1 MPKLE
6 TTVEP
11 IKEHRPEAV
20 LPAVPKT
27 GGVRGFLKSLGPGL
41 ITGAADD
48 DPSGIGTYAAAGAAF
63 GMATLWTAFLTFPFM
78 AAVQHICARIGMV
91 SGRGLAGV
99 LRKQYS
105 KAILYPA
112 IFLLVAANVINLGA
126 DLGAIADAVGL
137 VAGVQAAW
145 LVPFIGLG
153 LVALQ
158 VFGRYRFITNLFK
171 WLTLALFA
179 YVIDVFV
186 VHPDL
191 TEVIKATFIPTLSFN
206 KEYLTFLAAIMGTT
220 ISPYLFFWQADQEV
234 EEKKEEGKK
243 TVRQRQGATDE
254 EIRKSTI
261 DVNIGMGMSNLV
273 MYFIILSTAVTL
285 FKTGQTNIETGAE
298 AAKALEPVA
307 GRFAGLLFAAGMI
320 GSGLLA
326 VPILSSA
333 SAFAVCELFGWPCG
347 LDKGWARARNFYG
360 VIVAATVLGAAMTF
374 SGIKPMTALFWAAVI
389 NGILSP
395 FFLVLI
401 MQSARS
407 PKVMGDQPIGPLLT
421 GLGWTVTVAMFL
433 VLIVFVWLTFAG

>member
-6 TTVEP
+6 ATVEP
-11 IKEHRPEAV
+11 AGKPISGV
-20 LPAVPKT
+20 LPDVSKSGP
-27 GGVRGFLKSLGPGL
+27 VRSFLKSLGPGL

-48 DPSGIGTYAAAGAAF
+48 DPSGIGTYAAAGASF
-63 GMATLWTAFLTFPFM
+63 GLATLWTACLTFPFM

-105 KAILYPA
+105 TSILYPA

-137 VAGVQAAW
+137 VAGIRAAW

-158 VFGRYRFITNLFK
+158 VFGRYRFIANLFK

-179 YVIDVFV
+179 YAIDVFV

-206 KEYLTFLAAIMGTT
+206 KEYLTLLVAILGTT

-243 TVRQRQGATDE
+243 TVRQRQGATGE

-261 DVNIGMGMSNLV
+261 DVNVGMGVSNLV

-285 FKTGQTNIETGAE
+285 FKTGRTNIETGAE
-298 AAKALEPVA
+298 AAKALEPIA

-333 SAFAVCELFGWPCG
+333 SAFAVSELFGWPCG
-347 LDKGWARARNFYG
+347 LDKGWARARNFYA
-360 VIVAATVLGAAMTF
+360 VILAATLLGAAMTF
-374 SGIKPMTALFWAAVI
+374 SGIKPIAALFWTAVI
-389 NGILSP
+389 NGALSP

-421 GLGWTVTVAMFL
+421 ALGWTVTVAMFL
-433 VLIVFVWLTFAG
+433 VLIAFFYLTFIG

>member
-6 TTVEP
+6 ATVEP
-11 IKEHRPEAV
+11 AGKPISGV
-20 LPAVPKT
+20 LP
-27 GGVRGFLKSLGPGL
+27 GVSKSGRVRSFLKSLGPGL

-48 DPSGIGTYAAAGAAF
+48 DPSGIGTYAAAGASF
-63 GMATLWTAFLTFPFM
+63 GLATLWTACLTFPFM

-105 KAILYPA
+105 TSILYPA

-137 VAGVQAAW
+137 VAGIQAAW

-158 VFGRYRFITNLFK
+158 VFGRYRFIANLFK

-206 KEYLTFLAAIMGTT
+206 KEYLTLLVAILGTT

-243 TVRQRQGATDE
+243 TVRQRKGATDE
-254 EIRKSTI
+254 EIRRSTI
-261 DVNIGMGMSNLV
+261 DVNVGMGVSNLV

-298 AAKALEPVA
+298 AAKALEPIA

-326 VPILSSA
+326 VPILSSS
-333 SAFAVCELFGWPCG
+333 SAFAVSELFGWPCG
-347 LDKGWARARNFYG
+347 LDKGWARARNFYA
-360 VIVAATVLGAAMTF
+360 VILAATLLGAAMTF
-374 SGIKPMTALFWAAVI
+374 SGIKPIAALFWTAVI
-389 NGILSP
+389 NGALSP

-421 GLGWTVTVAMFL
+421 ALGWTVTVAMFL
-433 VLIVFVWLTFAG
+433 VLIAFFYLTFIG